1 MYRDL
6 LITKEK
12 MKQICTGK
20 GYRQKDHE
28 TSTGGD
34 TYKDSVADD
43 LEAFFEDTR
52 LGKRPLSIAWTY
64 FLPELN
70 LQEMELVENK
80 DQVFFRTFKWLNN
93 ADVNETEMKLSSS
106 TSKFVSAYC
115 RRKTIVIER
124 QESGLL
130 GSLWRRIKSV
140 ESISD
145 QSLLGQ
151 SERSLRNS
159 QSIGEMLNQFVDSF
173 PSNSSSLIGARQSL
187 LGHSERS
194 LRNAQS
200 TKKTPFK
207 KLLKRK
213 WFRLLFSMILVL
225 MIGGTVAGLFIYLV
239 KTTTPTTNPS
249 TTKTLGVNDTTTTT
263 PPLMLASPAS
273 TKTTK
278 IRVGD
283 SRVNLGTLRPSQYK
297 RFHEMTQNVCEGY
310 ILHVVHKH
318 LGTSRITGPN

>member
-1 MYRDL
+1 MTFLYMYRDL

-106 TSKFVSAYC
+106 TSKYVSAYC
-115 RRKTIVIER
+115 RRKTIAIER

-130 GSLWRRIKSV
+130 GSLWKRTKGV
-140 ESISD
+140 KSISD

-159 QSIGEMLNQFVDSF
+159 QSIVDSLQ
-173 PSNSSSLIGARQSL
+173 SNSSSLIGARQSL

-194 LRNAQS
+194 QRNTQS
-200 TKKTPFK
+200 IKKTPFR

-213 WFRLLFSMILVL
+213 WFRLLLSMILVL
-225 MIGGTVAGLFIYLV
+225 AIGGTAAGLFIYLM
-239 KTTTPTTNPS
+239 KTAIPTTNPS
-249 TTKTLGVNDTTTTT
+249 TTKPQGVNDTTITT
-263 PPLMLASPAS
+263 PPSMLASLAS

-278 IRVGD
+278 IRVGA
-283 SRVNLGTLRPSQYK
+283 SRVNQEQARSIQ
-297 RFHEMTQNVCEGY
+297 EVQ
-310 ILHVVHKH
+310 
-318 LGTSRITGPN
+318 

>member
-1 MYRDL
+1 
-6 LITKEK
+6 

-80 DQVFFRTFKWLNN
+80 DQVFFQTFKWLNN

-106 TSKFVSAYC
+106 TSKYVSAYC
-115 RRKTIVIER
+115 RRKTIAIQR
-124 QESGLL
+124 QKFPDTNHDTFDLIKFSEEEST
-130 GSLWRRIKSV
+130 
-140 ESISD
+140 
-145 QSLLGQ
+145 
-151 SERSLRNS
+151 
-159 QSIGEMLNQFVDSF
+159 
-173 PSNSSSLIGARQSL
+173 SSSLIGARLSL

-200 TKKTPFK
+200 IPEYIELVGHRRSLRNTQSIKKTPFK
-207 KLLKRK
+207 RLLKRK

-225 MIGGTVAGLFIYLV
+225 AIGGTAAGLFIYFTI
-239 KTTTPTTNPS
+239 TTTPTTNPS
-249 TTKTLGVNDTTTTT
+249 TTKTLGVNDTTTTA
-263 PPLMLASPAS
+263 PPLILASLAS

-283 SRVNLGTLRPSQYK
+283 SG
-297 RFHEMTQNVCEGY
+297 
-310 ILHVVHKH
+310 
-318 LGTSRITGPN
+318 